1 MKKIKVKD
9 ISRKISEAFIDIN
22 YNLSSDVISA
32 LKKTLKKETSSLGRF
47 TLRNILVNAEL
58 AGKMRVPLCQ
68 DCGLAVVYVEAG
80 EDVSLDGSLVKAINN
95 GVKDAYKKGYLR
107 KSVCDPVTRRNTNTN
122 LPPLIHVE
130 YVKGKSIRLY
140 LMSKGGGS
148 ENKSRLKMLTPS
160 DGIDG
165 IEDFICETVELA
177 GASACPPFM
186 LGVGI
191 GGSFDKVTVLAK
203 KALFRRVGSKNKKAS
218 LQKLESRIFKKVNSL
233 GIGPGGFGGK
243 TTTLAVH
250 IEMKECHI
258 ASLPVAVNINCHS
271 SRYKC
276 IKL

>member
-1 MKKIKVKD
+1 MKKVKD

-22 YNLSSDVISA
+22 YNLSPDVVSA
-32 LKKTLKKETSSLGRF
+32 LKKALKRETSTLGRF
-47 TLRNILVNAEL
+47 TLRNILLNAEL
-58 AGKMRVPLCQ
+58 APKMQVPLCQ

-80 EDVSLDGSLVKAINN
+80 EEVSLDGSIVKAIND
-95 GVKDAYKKGYLR
+95 GVRQAYKKGYLR
-107 KSVCDPVTRRNTNTN
+107 KSVCDPVTRSNTNTN
-122 LPPLIHVE
+122 LPALIHVE

-160 DGIDG
+160 DDIEG
-165 IEDFICETVELA
+165 IEDFICEAVKLA
-177 GASACPPFM
+177 GASACPPFV
-186 LGVGI
+186 LGIGI
-191 GGSFDKVTVLAK
+191 GGSFDKAPVLAK
-203 KALFRRVGSKNKKAS
+203 KALFRRVGSKNKKPS
-218 LQKLESRIFKKVNSL
+218 LQELESRILKKVNSL

-243 TTTLAVH
+243 TTALAVH

>member
-1 MKKIKVKD
+1 MKKVKD

-22 YNLSSDVISA
+22 YNLSPDVVSA
-32 LKKTLKKETSSLGRF
+32 LKKALKRETSTLGKF
-47 TLRNILVNAEL
+47 TLENILLNAEL
-58 AGKMRVPLCQ
+58 APKIQVPLCQ

-80 EDVSLDGSLVKAINN
+80 KDVSLDGSIVKAVND
-95 GVKDAYKKGYLR
+95 GVKQAYKEGYLR
-107 KSVCDPVTRRNTNTN
+107 KSVCDPVTRSNTNTN

-160 DGIDG
+160 DGIEG
-165 IEDFICETVELA
+165 IEDFICETVTLA
-177 GASACPPFM
+177 GASACPPFV

-191 GGSFDKVTVLAK
+191 GGSFDKAPVLAK
-203 KALFRRVGSKNKKAS
+203 KALFRRVGSKNEKAG
-218 LQKLESRIFKKVNSL
+218 LQKLERRILKKVNSL

-243 TTTLAVH
+243 TTALAVH